1 MSTADTMMPLVS
13 APWLDRAGEPLP
25 VAPVP
30 GLRPEVIHGMTP
42 SYPGII
48 SPELRELLGF
58 CSGLSG
64 TELGSIDFTGCLF
77 PAEPLNVFRPCLTLG
92 IDDEGRRWI
101 AETSRGRGL
110 PGPIWC
116 VFPDPQV
123 AVYVSDD
130 LAAFTKTLRTSAQEG
145 RTLAWQQSLL
155 AQARVVWSHRE
166 ALALRSREACSS
178 DAAVRAW
185 LSGLPFD
192 AHVYDL
198 RSSSPARGWPY
209 GLAGPSARLYRCGR
223 LPVFAV
229 VGRPAGSRWA
239 PCPTGQ
245 DPNDSLAESAAG
257 ERRRSA
263 RQAHTQLRR
272 TPAIR
277 AVQRSPACG
286 SRARFL
292 VNGRRFRSCA

>member
-1 MSTADTMMPLVS
+1 MSTTDTMMPLVL
-13 APWLDRAGEPLP
+13 APWLDRGGEPSP

-42 SYPGII
+42 SYPGIV
-48 SPELRELLGF
+48 SAELRELLSF

-64 TELGSIDFTGCLF
+64 TELGNIDFTGCLF
-77 PAEPLNVFRPCLTLG
+77 PSEPLGVFRPCLTLG

-101 AETSRGRGL
+101 AETSSGRGL

-130 LAAFTKTLRTSAQEG
+130 LAAFIETLRTSTEEG
-145 RTLAWQQSLL
+145 RTLCWLKSLL

-178 DAAVRAW
+178 DAAIRAW
-185 LSGLPFD
+185 LSSLPFD
-192 AHVYDL
+192 AQVYDL

-209 GLAGPSARLYRCGR
+209 GLAGPSARLYRCAR

-229 VGRPAGSRWA
+229 AGWPAGSRWA
-239 PCPTGQ
+239 PYPIGT
-245 DPNDSLAESAAG
+245 DPNDLLARSAASP
-257 ERRRSA
+257 RQRSA
-263 RQAHTQLRR
+263 RMSHTQLQ
-272 TPAIR
+272 PAPPIR
-277 AVQRSPACG
+277 AVPRSQAGRSPVR
-286 SRARFL
+286 SL
-292 VNGRRFRSCA
+292 VNRRRLRSCG

>member
-1 MSTADTMMPLVS
+1 MSTDTMMPLVS
-13 APWLDRAGEPLP
+13 APWPDRAGKSLP

-48 SPELRELLGF
+48 SPELQELLGF

-64 TELGSIDFTGCLF
+64 TDLGSIDFTGCLF
-77 PAEPLNVFRPCLTLG
+77 PQEPLSVFRPCLTLG

-101 AETSRGRGL
+101 AETSSGRGL

-130 LAAFTKTLRTSAQEG
+130 LAAFIETLRTCAEEG
-145 RTLAWQQSLL
+145 RTLGWLQSLL
-155 AQARVVWSHRE
+155 AQAHIVWSHRE
-166 ALALRSREACSS
+166 ALALRSRKACSS
-178 DAAVRAW
+178 DATVRTW
-185 LSGLPFD
+185 LSSLPFD

-209 GLAGPSARLYRCGR
+209 GLAGPSARLYRCAR

-229 VGRPAGSRWA
+229 AGWPAGSRWA
-239 PCPTGQ
+239 PYPIGTDPT
-245 DPNDSLAESAAG
+245 DSLAASAAG
-257 ERRRSA
+257 KRQRTA
-263 RQAHTQLRR
+263 RKAHTQLHPA
-272 TPAIR
+272 PAILPLR
-277 AVQRSPACG
+277 R
-286 SRARFL
+286 SRACRSSMWFR
-292 VNGRRFRSCA
+292 VNRRRLRSCA